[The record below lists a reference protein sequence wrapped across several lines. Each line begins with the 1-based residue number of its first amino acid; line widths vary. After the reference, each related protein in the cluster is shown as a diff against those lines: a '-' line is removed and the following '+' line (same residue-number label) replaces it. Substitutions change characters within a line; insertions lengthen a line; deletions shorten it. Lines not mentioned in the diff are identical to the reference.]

1 MSRVKLTLNNIR
13 CAGCVSKIE
22 KALREVKGVSDVSVN
37 IATNAVSFQGKAKS
51 PQVKDAL
58 NKIGYSIKSQASNEP
73 TRFNAYYWKAAAA
86 FLISV
91 LSMQFTL
98 PVELNEFNNQAQL
111 KFFLIA
117 VIVLGTMLYAGKDIY
132 LSALQSFKS
141 LSFNMDTLI
150 FVGTFSAWIYSF
162 LIIIFYKHFHVLSL
176 HLYLDASVMILAFM
190 NIGRALEHKGKIKA
204 AEHTESLLNLFPQK
218 AIRLNDDEEKVI
230 MVNDIKKD
238 DLIKVLPGKQIPV
251 DGCIVSGKSHVDESM
266 MTGEPIP
273 NLKKM
278 NDSLYAGTVNQEGVL
293 IMKAIAV
300 GNETALNQLKKAI
313 ENAQNMKPK
322 ITQIVDKVTSYF
334 VPAIFLIS
342 IIAMIIWYFFAPV
355 PKATFLI
362 TIGISVLVIACPCAL
377 GLATPM
383 SVLSG
388 ISRAAKMGIFIRNG
402 DALQVSS
409 KISHVVFDKTGTI
422 TKGKP
427 SINEFEIYTSKYNYN
442 EIIELISSLENNSDH
457 PISLAF
463 KDENKEKLLPISN
476 FKNHVG
482 FGISG
487 EINNKTYYVG
497 SDFLLK
503 KLQVDEEKI
512 KIKTSH
518 NVYLFQENHLLASF
532 LVSDMVREES
542 YDTIKALKKIGI
554 KSILLTGDQLLTANK
569 VARQVG
575 IDEVYAEVKPQEKQ
589 DKVIEMQEKGYT
601 IAMIGDGINDAPAL
615 AQADVSF
622 AMGSGSDVALT
633 SSDIIILNTNLTS
646 IPKAIKLSKLTIRN
660 IKQNLIGSFFYNSIG
675 LIIATGIFYPF
686 IHYLLSP
693 IIASLAMALSSV
705 TVIFNALRL
714 RFLKI

>member
-1 MSRVKLTLNNIR
+1 
-13 CAGCVSKIE
+13 
-22 KALREVKGVSDVSVN
+22 
-37 IATNAVSFQGKAKS
+37 
-51 PQVKDAL
+51 
-58 NKIGYSIKSQASNEP
+58 
-73 TRFNAYYWKAAAA
+73 
-86 FLISV
+86 
-91 LSMQFTL
+91 
-98 PVELNEFNNQAQL
+98 
-111 KFFLIA
+111 
-117 VIVLGTMLYAGKDIY
+117 
-132 LSALQSFKS
+132 
-141 LSFNMDTLI
+141 
-150 FVGTFSAWIYSF
+150 
-162 LIIIFYKHFHVLSL
+162 
-176 HLYLDASVMILAFM
+176 
-190 NIGRALEHKGKIKA
+190 
-204 AEHTESLLNLFPQK
+204 
-218 AIRLNDDEEKVI
+218 
-230 MVNDIKKD
+230 
-238 DLIKVLPGKQIPV
+238 
-251 DGCIVSGKSHVDESM
+251 
-266 MTGEPIP
+266 
-273 NLKKM
+273 
-278 NDSLYAGTVNQEGVL
+278 
-293 IMKAIAV
+293 
-300 GNETALNQLKKAI
+300 
-313 ENAQNMKPK
+313 MKPK

-342 IIAMIIWYFFAPV
+342 IVAMIIWYFFAPV

-427 SINEFEIYTSKYNYN
+427 SITEFEIYTSKYNYN

-463 KDENKEKLLPISN
+463 KDENKGKPLPISN

-487 EINNKTYYVG
+487 EINHKTYYVG

-503 KLQVDEEKI
+503 KLLVDKEKM

-518 NVYLFQENHLLASF
+518 NVYLFHENHLLASF

-542 YDTIKALKKIGI
+542 YDTVKALKKMGI
-554 KSILLTGDQLLTANK
+554 KSILLTGDQLLTAKK

-589 DKVIEMQEKGYT
+589 DKVIEMQQKGYT
-601 IAMIGDGINDAPAL
+601 LAMIGDGINDAPAL

-686 IHYLLSP
+686 FHYLLSP

-714 RFLKI
+714 RFMKIYKQ